1 MNHNNI
7 YAVIVAGGQ
16 GTRMGTAMPKQFL
29 ELEGK
34 PVLHHTLQAF
44 IDALPGVHLILVLP
58 AHQVSYA
65 QMILQTFP
73 QRIDLTIV
81 AGGETRFHSVQNGL
95 KGIPEDGIILVHDG
109 VRPRVTPA
117 LIQGGCRQPRE
128 KGRAIPA
135 IPVADSVRLVNDE
148 GSEPVDRNQLRI
160 IQTPQTFRAS
170 VLLPAFEQ
178 PYSDGFTDEATVV
191 EAYGDEVFLVEGEKS
206 NLKIT
211 TPEDLVVA
219 AALLRARAGL

>member
-1 MNHNNI
+1 MNNNNI

-65 QMILQTFP
+65 QMVLQTFP
-73 QRIDLTIV
+73 ARIDLTIV
-81 AGGETRFHSVQNGL
+81 TGGETRFHSVKNGL
-95 KGIPEDGIILVHDG
+95 QGIPEDGIILVHDG
-109 VRPRVTPA
+109 VRPLVTPA
-117 LIQGGCRQPRE
+117 LIQRCYRQAVE
-128 KGRAIPA
+128 KGSAIPA
-135 IPVADSVRLVNDE
+135 IPVTDSMRLINDE
-148 GSEPVDRNQLRI
+148 GSEPVDRSQLRI

-170 VLLPAFEQ
+170 VLLPAFDQ
-178 PYSDGFTDEATVV
+178 PYSEGFTDEATVV
-191 EAYGDEVFLVEGEKS
+191 EAYGDEVFLTEGERS

-211 TPEDLVVA
+211 TPEDMMIA
-219 AALLRARAGL
+219 AALLRAREIS